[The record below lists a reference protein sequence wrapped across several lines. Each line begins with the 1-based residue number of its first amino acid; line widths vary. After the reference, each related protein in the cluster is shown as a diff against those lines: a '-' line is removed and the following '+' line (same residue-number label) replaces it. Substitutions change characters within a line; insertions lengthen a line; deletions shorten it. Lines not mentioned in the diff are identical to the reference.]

1 MIQSKT
7 LDGPGGLA
15 VLHKLYVF
23 VFQVYDKVLL
33 QKTFFGCTAG
43 QLSAGLFF
51 YGLAQL
57 LLLRREREKKL
68 REKAFS
74 R

>member
-1 MIQSKT
+1 MIQPKT
-7 LDGPGGLA
+7 FDGPDGLA
-15 VLHKLYVF
+15 VIRKHYIF

-43 QLSAGLFF
+43 QLSAGLLF

-68 REKAFS
+68 KEKALS